1 MNSLNDEE
9 KWDSRMKKIT
19 FIDTGVLIAAA
30 KGQDEVAKR
39 AMEILDDPER
49 IFASSDFVR
58 LEVLPKP
65 LYFKWEDESEFYKV
79 FFDEVGVWAN
89 LTDELVGNAF
99 NEAEVWGLSAVDAL
113 HVAGAASVGAHEL
126 VTTEKPQ
133 KPLGKVKSVPIRSIH
148 PAS

>member
-1 MNSLNDEE
+1 
-9 KWDSRMKKIT
+9 MKKIT
-19 FIDTGVLIAAA
+19 FVDTGVLIAAA

-39 AMEILDDPER
+39 AMEILDDPDR

-58 LEVLPKP
+58 LEVLPKS
-65 LYFKWEDESEFYKV
+65 LYNKRENEAEFYKI
-79 FFDEVGVWAN
+79 FFNDVGVWAN

-113 HVAGAASVGAHEL
+113 HVAGAAFVGAHEL
-126 VTTEKPQ
+126 VTTEKSQ
-133 KPLGKVKSVPIRSIH
+133 KPLGRVKSVPIKSIH